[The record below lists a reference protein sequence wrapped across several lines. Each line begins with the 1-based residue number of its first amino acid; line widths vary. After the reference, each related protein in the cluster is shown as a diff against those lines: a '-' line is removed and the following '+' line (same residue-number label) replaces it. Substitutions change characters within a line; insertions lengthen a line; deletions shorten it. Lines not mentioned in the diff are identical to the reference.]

1 MKNKFWIRKKTMK
14 HEITWR
20 RYSIIKRWKNL
31 YILFIIKN
39 KYELLII
46 IIMFI
51 KNIYLKKKRVVLKT

>member
-20 RYSIIKRWKNL
+20 RYSIKKRWKNL

-46 IIMFI
+46 IIIFI